1 MERLIQG
8 LKAGKIQIYLENCNI
23 GGGFKNRNFKRNVHD
38 VFGRAN
44 QLVKVELIIHSHSHS
59 LKIFLLLRSS
69 PRSQFF
75 KTSAPK
81 FSLITK
87 FDLFFLTPSFTRHIS
102 RNCVLV
108 KDCLIWTPLF
118 LQITIIFKSQ
128 LNISNYSL

>member
-1 MERLIQG
+1 MSEMERLIQG
-8 LKAGKIQIYLENCNI
+8 WKAGKFRFTLRTVTLAEV
-23 GGGFKNRNFKRNVHD
+23 FKNRNFKRNVHD
-38 VFGRAN
+38 VFGHAN

-75 KTSAPK
+75 KRSAPK
-81 FSLITK
+81 FSLSTK

-118 LQITIIFKSQ
+118 LQITIIFKTEV
-128 LNISNYSL
+128 N